1 MSAGVG
7 AVRRLAIRPLDW
19 VEPLAVAAGLAHR
32 EGALCLLS
40 DGGPH
45 GRYSHVACD
54 PVTVEVG
61 PADPADPFGPLRRA
75 GADRLAVG
83 LLSYDAGARAATGA
97 REAAAGDWPDLML
110 ALYPA
115 MLVFDH
121 RTRTLSAVSRAGD
134 AAAAEAGLDRAEGW
148 AAGARAI
155 PAPPPLADAFPPE
168 ESGEAYEAAVADVV
182 ARIGAGELFQANL
195 ARGWSGALRPGA
207 DPFEVFVRLARG
219 AAPYGAFWRL
229 GDRALVSNSPEL
241 FLTFDP
247 ASRRIETRPIKGTR
261 ARDPDPVID
270 ARRAAELVAS
280 EKDRAENLMIVDL
293 MRNDLARVSR
303 PGSVAVEQLF
313 ALESFATVHH
323 LVSTVTAEA
332 REGIGTA
339 DLLAATFPPGSITGA
354 PKHQAMKVIAGHE
367 PPRGP
372 WCGSLML
379 MDADGRLTASV
390 LIRTLSFWREGEGW
404 AFRTLAGAGI
414 TAGSDPA
421 EERAETE
428 AKIAAVREALIG
440 NPSYKDI
447 LI

>member
-7 AVRRLAIRPLDW
+7 AVRTLDW

-32 EGALCLLS
+32 DGALCLLS

-61 PADPADPFGPLRRA
+61 PADPTDPFAPLNQT
-75 GADRLAVG
+75 GSDRLAVG
-83 LLSYDAGARAATGA
+83 LLSYDLGARPATGP
-97 REAAAGDWPDLML
+97 RPPAAGDWPDRMV
-110 ALYPA
+110 ARYPA

-121 RTRTLSAVSRAGD
+121 QTRILSAVSRGGD
-134 AAAAEAGLDRAEGW
+134 AAEAQAALDLAETWVARARPVPDLLPPAEAFSPEAP
-148 AAGARAI
+148 AA
-155 PAPPPLADAFPPE
+155 
-168 ESGEAYEAAVADVV
+168 AYEAAVADVV
-182 ARIGAGELFQANL
+182 GRIGAGELFQANI
-195 ARGWSGALRPGA
+195 ARGWAGVLNPGA
-207 DPFEVFVRLARG
+207 DPFAAFVRLARG
-219 AAPYGAFWRL
+219 PAPYGAFWRL
-229 GDRALVSNSPEL
+229 GQRALVSNSPEL

-247 ASRRIETRPIKGTR
+247 ATRRIETRPIKGTR
-261 ARDPDPVID
+261 ARDPDPAID
-270 ARRAAELVAS
+270 AARAAELVAS

-303 PGSVAVEQLF
+303 PGSVRVERLF

-332 REGIGTA
+332 RAGVGPG

-354 PKHQAMKVIAGHE
+354 PKHQAMKVIADHE

-372 WCGSLML
+372 WCGSLGL
-379 MDADGRLTASV
+379 LDSEGCLTASV
-390 LIRTLSFWREGEGW
+390 LIRTLSFWREGDRW

-414 TAGSDPA
+414 TADSDPA
-421 EERAETE
+421 EELAETE
-428 AKIAAVREALIG
+428 AKIAAIRKALI
-440 NPSYKDI
+440 DDRVI
-447 LI
+447 

>member
-1 MSAGVG
+1 MSRDVS
-7 AVRRLAIRPLDW
+7 AVRTLDW

-54 PVTVEVG
+54 PVEVITG
-61 PADPADPFGPLRRA
+61 PADPADPLDLAGR
-75 GADRLAVG
+75 GADRLVVG
-83 LLSYDAGARAATGA
+83 LLSYDAGARPATGP
-97 REAAAGDWPDLML
+97 RSAAAGDWPDRML
-110 ALYPA
+110 ARYPA

-121 RTRTLSAVSRAGD
+121 QTRTLSAVSHADDAEAGEAALD
-134 AAAAEAGLDRAEGW
+134 LATSWAAAARPVALAGPP
-148 AAGARAI
+148 AA
-155 PAPPPLADAFPPE
+155 AFPPE
-168 ESGEAYEAAVADVV
+168 APGAAYEAAVADVV
-182 ARIGAGELFQANL
+182 ARIGKGELFQANV
-195 ARGWSGALRPGA
+195 ARAWSGALNRGA
-207 DPFEVFVRLARG
+207 DPFDVFVRLARG
-219 AAPYGAFWRL
+219 PAPYGAFWRL
-229 GDRALVSNSPEL
+229 GERALVSNSPEL

-261 ARDPDPVID
+261 ARDPDPIID

-280 EKDRAENLMIVDL
+280 AKDRAENLMIVDL

-303 PGSVAVEQLF
+303 PGSVSVERLF
-313 ALESFATVHH
+313 ALQSFATVHH
-323 LVSTVTAEA
+323 LVSTVTGEA
-332 REGIGTA
+332 RAGVGPG

-372 WCGSLML
+372 WCGSLVL
-379 MDADGRLTASV
+379 LDREGRLTASV
-390 LIRTLSFWREGEGW
+390 LIRTLSFWREDEVW

-414 TAGSDPA
+414 TADSVPA
-421 EERAETE
+421 EELAETE

-440 NPSYKDI
+440 DPVI
-447 LI
+447 